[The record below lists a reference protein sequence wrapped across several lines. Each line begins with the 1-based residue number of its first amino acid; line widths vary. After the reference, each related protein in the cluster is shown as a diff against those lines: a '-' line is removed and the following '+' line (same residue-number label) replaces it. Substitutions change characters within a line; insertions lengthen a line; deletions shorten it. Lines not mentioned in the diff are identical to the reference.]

1 MPDNLVVPENQTV
14 VLDDNPPAAFA
25 GAWERYRI
33 TTLDDLVNIGIV
45 RSRDNLATLLSAA
58 QAATG
63 AALRREGRIT
73 PAPGIDRVDL
83 RRRDDFLSTAATVDA
98 GEALAFWRV
107 ARGIDPYQIGGIEPG
122 TAIGPAVRRHRQ
134 FIDVLEHD
142 YLRYAFQNVEV
153 QAGGTLEF
161 ARSVATFVCM
171 DLVIR
176 RNGRIVVKGD
186 GLLISANSIQGE
198 Q

>member
-1 MPDNLVVPENQTV
+1 MADDLVVPANQTI
-14 VLDDNPPAAFA
+14 VLDDNPPAAFV

-45 RSRDNLATLLSAA
+45 RSRENLATMLAAA
-58 QAATG
+58 QHVTATT
-63 AALRREGRIT
+63 LRRRGGIT
-73 PAPGIDRVDL
+73 PGAGVEMADL
-83 RRRDDFLSTAATVDA
+83 RRRDDFMAATAEVTS

-107 ARGIDPYQIGGIEPG
+107 ARGIDPYRIGEIEAG
-122 TAIGPAVRRHRQ
+122 TEIGAAIRPHRQ
-134 FIDVLEHD
+134 FVDVLEHD
-142 YLRYAFQNVEV
+142 WLRYAFQNVEV

-161 ARSVATFVCM
+161 ARSVASFVCM
-171 DLVIR
+171 DLLIR

>member
-1 MPDNLVVPENQTV
+1 MAENLVVPENETV

-25 GAWERYRI
+25 GAWERHRI
-33 TTLDDLVNIGIV
+33 TALDDLVNIGIV

-122 TAIGPAVRRHRQ
+122 TAIGSAVRRHRQ
-134 FIDVLEHD
+134 FVDILEHD
-142 YLRYAFQNVEV
+142 YFRYAFQNVEV
-153 QAGGTLEF
+153 QSGGTLEF
-161 ARSVATFVCM
+161 TRSVASFVCM

-186 GLLISANSIQGE
+186 GLLISAYSIQGE

>member
-1 MPDNLVVPENQTV
+1 MPDDLVVPENQTV
-14 VLDDNPPAAFA
+14 VLDDNPPAAFVA
-25 GAWERYRI
+25 ARERFRVAS
-33 TTLDDLVNIGIV
+33 LDDLVDIGIV

-58 QAATG
+58 QSATS

-73 PAPGIDRVDL
+73 PAGGVDRVDL

-107 ARGIDPYQIGGIEPG
+107 ARGIDPYRIGEIEAATEIG
-122 TAIGPAVRRHRQ
+122 AAIRPHRQ
-134 FIDVLEHD
+134 FVDLLERD
-142 YLRYAFQNVEV
+142 WLRYAFQNVEV